1 MSDQVKKQRLD
12 ALEAQLNE
20 LEEVVSGREKS
31 DEIYVESLLNM
42 AQYTKQM
49 ANTVMKRNLPDIQD
63 LKERVAKLEIKV
75 YHPKNNQ

>member
-1 MSDQVKKQRLD
+1 MSDANKKQRID
-12 ALEAQLNE
+12 ALEAQLSE
-20 LEEVVSGREKS
+20 LEAVLAGHQQA

-42 AQYTKQM
+42 AEYTKQM